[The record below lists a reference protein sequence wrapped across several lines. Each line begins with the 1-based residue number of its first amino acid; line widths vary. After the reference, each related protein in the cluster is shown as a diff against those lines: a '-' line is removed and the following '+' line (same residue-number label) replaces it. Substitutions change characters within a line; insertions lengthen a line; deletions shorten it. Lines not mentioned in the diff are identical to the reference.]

1 MNMTAHANYALIA
14 YKSDGFSTCMGH
26 VNETWS
32 SDFKMFTQLLMDDC
46 LRIHAEVKRTQYS
59 EDEPQWEMN
68 VLYRGIPI
76 AEAGAAIYELYCAA
90 LDQEVEDQNEKAA
103 AKAAQELQR
112 RERESAE
119 RAEQQHSK
127 VVQDFLKNAEELGF
141 IVTPK

>member
-1 MNMTAHANYALIA
+1 MNTTAHANYALIA

-32 SDFKMFTQLLMDDC
+32 SDFKMFTGLLMDDC

-90 LDQEVEDQNEKAA
+90 LEQEVEDQNEKAA
-103 AKAAQELQR
+103 AQAALELQR

-119 RAEQQHSK
+119 RATQQQEAR
-127 VVQDFLKNAEELGF
+127 VQKLMQTADELGF
-141 IVTPK
+141 TVTPK